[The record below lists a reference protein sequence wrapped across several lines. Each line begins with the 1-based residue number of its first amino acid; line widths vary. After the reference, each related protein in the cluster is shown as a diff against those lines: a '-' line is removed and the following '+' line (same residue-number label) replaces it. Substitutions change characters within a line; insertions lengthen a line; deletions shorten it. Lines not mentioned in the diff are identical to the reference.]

1 MSDNDNQIIFGIDL
15 GTRFSCLSIWKNKRL
30 EIIPDQF
37 GNRTIPS
44 VVAFYRSVKLVG
56 HNALSLKEIRP
67 GNTIYDI
74 KRIIGR
80 RFDDPSIEQTKQI
93 VSYEIIDENDTQLA
107 RKITYRPEE
116 IRSYILSEIKKMGC
130 NYLKIKED
138 NIKAVI
144 TVPVYFNDS
153 QRQATLDAAKI
164 AGLDVIK
171 MINEPTAAA
180 LTYGLGNKSK
190 RNIIVYDLGAGTLDV
205 SLMHIEDGIF
215 KTLAVSGN
223 THLGGEDIDYLI
235 MNQILIDFQ
244 KQHKIK
250 DLKLSKLSQL
260 KLKNSV
266 ENAKKIISTA
276 DKSTICVDN
285 FYMNEKLYYVLTR
298 NLFE

>member
-37 GNRTIPS
+37 GN
-44 VVAFYRSVKLVG
+44 
-56 HNALSLKEIRP
+56 
-67 GNTIYDI
+67 TIYDI

-93 VSYEIIDENDTQLA
+93 VSYEIIDDESFHHNVLVKLDENDTQLA

-116 IRSYILSEIKKMGC
+116 ICSYILSEIKKMGC

-190 RNIIVYDLGAGTLDV
+190 RNI
-205 SLMHIEDGIF
+205 
-215 KTLAVSGN
+215 
-223 THLGGEDIDYLI
+223 
-235 MNQILIDFQ
+235 
-244 KQHKIK
+244 
-250 DLKLSKLSQL
+250 
-260 KLKNSV
+260 
-266 ENAKKIISTA
+266 
-276 DKSTICVDN
+276 
-285 FYMNEKLYYVLTR
+285 
-298 NLFE
+298 